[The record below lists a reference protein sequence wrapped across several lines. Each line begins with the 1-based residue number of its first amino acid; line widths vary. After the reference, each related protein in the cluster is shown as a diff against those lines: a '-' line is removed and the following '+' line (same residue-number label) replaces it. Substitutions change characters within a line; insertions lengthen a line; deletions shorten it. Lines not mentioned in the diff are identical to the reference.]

1 MLGTAAW
8 LCLAGMGSSQPV
20 LEAAPSVPASSPR
33 CRVQQRTPL
42 YVGFPEGVALDSFEA
57 TALASRDIVR
67 EIRHWACG
75 ASTSPSVAVPSL
87 QLAFAQSAP
96 MRLDRLQFADTEL
109 VHAHVVLT
117 SLAAPDDDRHWRVDL
132 TRAAQ
137 TGWAVT
143 HTGIASAQD
152 LGDPQ

>member
-20 LEAAPSVPASSPR
+20 SQVAPAAPASTPP
-33 CRVQQRTPL
+33 CHVQQRTPL
-42 YVGFPEGVALDSFEA
+42 YVGFPDGMPLDSFEE

-75 ASTSPSVAVPSL
+75 RSTSPSLAVPSL
-87 QLAFAQSAP
+87 QLAFAHNAS

-109 VHAHVVLT
+109 AHAHVVLS
-117 SLAAPDDDRHWRVDL
+117 SLAHEKSRHWRVDL
-132 TRAAQ
+132 SRAPEV
-137 TGWAVT
+137 GWAVT
-143 HTGIASAQD
+143 HTRIASAQD
-152 LGDPQ
+152 LSESQ